1 MSTTSND
8 STTPSPEENPPAL
21 RTYDMLTIVEVPDDE
36 TLGRHLLWLGSQGN
50 VRTKTV
56 KAFTEDEYRKIV
68 GGIK

>member
-1 MSTTSND
+1 
-8 STTPSPEENPPAL
+8 
-21 RTYDMLTIVEVPDDE
+21 MLTIVEVPDDE